1 MGRLTS
7 DDPVFATYASAA
19 SLMILLAVATA
30 WITVVQVLRHHL
42 ENIPFFLGIGLLF
55 VLTGQIHDIVATF
68 WTIGS
73 LIIIVMYVPVLRA
86 DLRFGQAVRNLRS
99 MRNRN
104 AGAGGNVVNGRI
116 LLLLAVALAIPAIG
130 QAQESRGTGENRTF
144 SVKCDHTFYRYS
156 GEITAHPLITL
167 SRGTIRV
174 RMEADVKEIE
184 RVDPGGLATVE
195 WQIELSNIK
204 AFTNVRAYFN
214 TGIAEF
220 RVEDTVDM
228 PGYSSN
234 FSRIEVDYDW
244 CGNQRTLEFV
254 DFSFEPGAS
263 APISQGGAILLKGA
277 LLPKRPTQTP
287 GELAGQKESEA
298 RAVRHDSETKRN
310 EASRLEGEASTS
322 LIEATSIGNR
332 LLAAF
337 REGAPDAERERLKAQ
352 MNAAQDRSEALTR
365 QHDDL
370 IKEAD
375 RLSRQA
381 DTLESAA
388 ATLRKQ

>member
-1 MGRLTS
+1 MTGRT
-7 DDPVFATYASAA
+7 V
-19 SLMILLAVATA
+19 LL
-30 WITVVQVLRHHL
+30 
-42 ENIPFFLGIGLLF
+42 
-55 VLTGQIHDIVATF
+55 
-68 WTIGS
+68 S
-73 LIIIVMYVPVLRA
+73 
-86 DLRFGQAVRNLRS
+86 
-99 MRNRN
+99 
-104 AGAGGNVVNGRI
+104 
-116 LLLLAVALAIPAIG
+116 ALALAMPAIG
-130 QAQESRGTGENRTF
+130 QAQESRGTGEYRTF

-156 GEITAHPLITL
+156 GEITARPLITL
-167 SRGTIRV
+167 TRGTMRV
-174 RMEADVKEIE
+174 GMEADVKQIE
-184 RVDPGGLATVE
+184 RVDPGGLATVD

-220 RVEDTVDM
+220 RVEDTVDL

-244 CGNQRTLEFV
+244 CGNQRTLEFF

-263 APISQGGAILLKGA
+263 APTAQGGTILLKGG
-277 LLPKRPTQTP
+277 LLPKRPAQTP
-287 GELAGQKESEA
+287 VELAGQMESEA
-298 RAVRHDSETKRN
+298 RVVRQNSETKRH
-310 EASRLEGEASTS
+310 EALRLEDEASTS

-337 REGAPDAERERLKAQ
+337 REGAPDAEREQLKAQ

-381 DTLESAA
+381 DALEAAA